1 MLIAAILLSMD
12 ISRTIGSFATVLL
25 LVLTIIEWR
34 RAQTAAHAAVQACDD
49 LLALLHGYKR
59 KDGDE

>member
-1 MLIAAILLSMD
+1 MD